1 MDVAG
6 HLQFKR
12 AMQFITS
19 LVVSVALLS
28 LPLSAQSEADAQ
40 VEAQAVVENPLKPL
54 ADARLNGSRR
64 ELLNL
69 AFQSASALP
78 LEPHI
83 KNRSRAQ
90 EAVIEAGLELGQAKT
105 VRTMIDEVANW
116 RRGACLAELAYFCA
130 THGDAARVLPLV
142 EAASESLAQTDDDM
156 AQGWRRDRLRTKMA
170 RALLAIGD
178 GDGAAKWSQGAIDAE
193 IARLA
198 AEAARTMTL
207 EQARNYLEGIDRV
220 VSTTLFEQVMGT
232 LEIAADLYGKLYAD
246 MELRAAFEAKI
257 KASWKLMPIGVR
269 LSLLAKLADGAT
281 NAGDQ
286 ETALRLLDEAT
297 LMLDGYEWGQM
308 RNHVPLIALIAEG
321 RARAGDLDGAE
332 GEIARGLATF
342 KAGQAA
348 TPDVFQARALRPLAE
363 ASMALGKP
371 ELATELYTLTVQVG
385 LLNPNSRPRAEDLA
399 ATAASMATH
408 GFEPSAELWGTLRG
422 ALDSLGTPW

>member
-1 MDVAG
+1 MKFLTA
-6 HLQFKR
+6 
-12 AMQFITS
+12 
-19 LVVSVALLS
+19 LVVSSALLA
-28 LPLSAQSEADAQ
+28 LPLVAQAGADPQ
-40 VEAQAVVENPLKPL
+40 TQDAVVEVKLAPL
-54 ADARLNGSRR
+54 ADARLDGARR

-69 AFQSASALP
+69 AFQSASAMP

-116 RRGACLAELAYFCA
+116 RRGACLAELAYYCA
-130 THGDAARVLPLV
+130 THDDAARVLSLI
-142 EAASESLAQTDDDM
+142 ESAAESLAQTDDDM

-178 GDGAAKWSQGAIDAE
+178 GESAAKWSQGAIDAE

-232 LEIAADLYGKLYAD
+232 LEIAADLYGMHYAD
-246 MELRAAFEAKI
+246 AELRAAFETKI
-257 KASWKLMPIGVR
+257 KESWKLMPIGVR

-297 LMLDGYEWGQM
+297 VMLDGYEWGQM

-332 GEIARGLATF
+332 GEVRRGLATF

-385 LLNPNSRPRAEDLA
+385 LSNPNSRPRAEDLS

-408 GFEPSAELWGTLRG
+408 SFEPSAELWGTLRG
-422 ALDSLGTPW
+422 ALNSLGTPW